1 MPDDPFTRQVALN
14 RQNGLE
20 GGAWILAQRQQP
32 EAYRAYLGQ
41 AAPVEG
47 WRAAVLCRA
56 DGQKGRTAPDP
67 RAREQ
72 ARALVEKM
80 RSARP
85 PGGGA
90 VPDTSAVRK
99 TAELAV
105 GAKASPQAPGR
116 RASHRLWLSRSS
128 NGHTAWWTAAPDRGC
143 STESHISQ

>member
-41 AAPVEG
+41 AAPVEKAG
-47 WRAAVLCRA
+47 VPLSYAERMAKRA
-56 DGQKGRTAPDP
+56 GQPPDP

-80 RSARP
+80 RQHAHH
-85 PGGGA
+85 GGGA
-90 VPDTSAVRK
+90 VPDTSA
-99 TAELAV
+99 
-105 GAKASPQAPGR
+105 GA
-116 RASHRLWLSRSS
+116 
-128 NGHTAWWTAAPDRGC
+128 
-143 STESHISQ
+143 